1 MNYLID
7 THCILWCI
15 SAPEKLSKNV
25 LKILENSSNRIVVSS
40 ISLWEIAL
48 KIRLKKLEISGFKE
62 EIIPE
67 LLTRMNIEISDFSGE
82 EGILFSKFELL
93 EHRDPFDLFL
103 IYLSI
108 KRNYTLIS
116 KDSAISKL
124 KIKGFK
130 TIW

>member
-1 MNYLID
+1 
-7 THCILWCI
+7 
-15 SAPEKLSKNV
+15 PV
-25 LKILENSSNRIVVSS
+25 LKIIENSSNRIIVSS

-62 EIIPE
+62 ENIPE
-67 LLTRMNIEISDFSGE
+67 LLTKMNIEIMDFSGDVA
-82 EGILFSKFELL
+82 ILFSKFELL
-93 EHRDPFDLFL
+93 DHKDPFDLFL

-116 KDSAISKL
+116 RDSVISKMKL
-124 KIKGFK
+124 KGFK

>member
-15 SAPEKLSKNV
+15 SDPGKLSKNV

-48 KIRLKKLEISGFKE
+48 KIRLKKLSISGFRE
-62 EIIPE
+62 ELIPE
-67 LLTRMNIEISDFSGE
+67 LLTKMNIEILDFSGE
-82 EGILFSKFELL
+82 EAILFSRFEIL
-93 EHRDPFDLFL
+93 EHRDPFALFL
-103 IYLSI
+103 IYLSV
-108 KRNYTLIS
+108 KGNFTLIS
-116 KDSAISKL
+116 KDSVISKL

>member
-15 SAPEKLSKNV
+15 SDPEKLSKNV
-25 LKILENSSNRIVVSS
+25 LKIIENSSNRIIVSS

-62 EIIPE
+62 ENIPE
-67 LLTRMNIEISDFSGE
+67 LLTKMNIEIMDFSGDVA
-82 EGILFSKFELL
+82 ILFSKFELL
-93 EHRDPFDLFL
+93 DHKDPFDLFL

-116 KDSAISKL
+116 RDSVISKMKL
-124 KIKGFK
+124 KGFK